1 MGTLRVGTAGDSGQ
15 CQHDKRK
22 KAPTT
27 YCCCLLLPCLALI
40 SLFLSLTRSLSL
52 AGTVIVS
59 FLSTSTSFSTS
70 HFHLPVRSCILIDRS
85 RLRIDGTVEQRAT
98 SRFLNIYLINSMSK
112 IIGGLQNENIFRER
126 VLLDDVDTQTSTL
139 EGGEQPIENFY
150 NTQQRC

>member
-1 MGTLRVGTAGDSGQ
+1 MDTLRVGTAGDSGQ
-15 CQHDKRK
+15 CRYDKRK

-27 YCCCLLLPCLALI
+27 YCCCLLVPCFALI
-40 SLFLSLTRSLSL
+40 PLSLTRSLSL
-52 AGTVIVS
+52 AGTVTVS

-139 EGGEQPIENFY
+139 ELSRQLVRRNRISKSFGC
-150 NTQQRC
+150 R